1 MCVEKLKKNPKQK
14 THTALKLLCNIHH
27 LHFYLPK
34 IQGWKKVVW
43 GLQCAIARSC
53 TPSLRCCSPRCAA
66 ARRPAARAELA
77 LPHRTPLPV
86 RLRRVAETL
95 GTVTA
100 GAVTRSNHL
109 PMNCRRRLK
118 ETTAAVE
125 MIMAFFCWLFS
136 QSQSVSP
143 PPRSGQSFQERPTV
157 RGIARLLAATSLERE
172 WGKEREFNSVT
183 SKWGS

>member
-1 MCVEKLKKNPKQK
+1 MCVEKDKKKPKQK
-14 THTALKLLCNIHH
+14 THAALKLLCNIHH
-27 LHFYLPK
+27 LHFYLLK

-43 GLQCAIARSC
+43 GLQCAIARVR
-53 TPSLRCCSPRCAA
+53 TPSLRCRSPRCAV

-100 GAVTRSNHL
+100 GAVTRSNPL

-125 MIMAFFCWLFS
+125 MIMAFFRWLFG
-136 QSQSVSP
+136 QSQRVFP
-143 PPRSGQSFQERPTV
+143 PPHALGSSSRSAQLSGESPVCSRQR
-157 RGIARLLAATSLERE
+157 A
-172 WGKEREFNSVT
+172 
-183 SKWGS
+183 